1 MQTTQISSERKWV
14 GPKGDLVEGSS
25 GPIESRSFKS
35 WWLMFSEPTTEDS
48 GSYNCSAV
56 YDNIDPLNTG
66 VQLVFYQDI
75 TWEYCPTKQALVIQT
90 DGKIGCRVSANP
102 PAAIT
107 WQKDSQILP
116 DRYIIENDGI
126 KVTGATSEVKE
137 NILCEK
143 WSSRL
148 ESSKNW

>member
-1 MQTTQISSERKWV
+1 MQTTQISSKRKWV

-25 GPIESRSFKS
+25 GPIEVSKAGGLL
-35 WWLMFSEPTTEDS
+35 LMFSEPTTEDS

-56 YDNIDPLNTG
+56 YNIDPLNTG

-75 TWEYCPTKQALVIQT
+75 TCEDCPTKQALVIQT

-107 WQKDSQILP
+107 WQKDSEILP
-116 DRYIIENDGI
+116 DRYIIENDEI

-137 NILCEK
+137 NILCEQ